1 MASNYTVEET
11 VVTWC
16 AVTKDGSILC
26 DGNNNIEMRY
36 HIACLERILH
46 RGSLPLCM
54 TRLAAKD
61 ICRAWNKGRSRHDSY
76 WAMPKKIIFKAMEVQ
91 DGE

>member
-1 MASNYTVEET
+1 MASDYSVKET
-11 VVTWC
+11 IVTWC
-16 AVTKDGSILC
+16 AVTKNGSVLGE
-26 DGNNNIEMRY
+26 GNNNIEMLY
-36 HIACLERILH
+36 HVTCLDRILH

-61 ICRAWNKGRSRHDSY
+61 ICRVWNKGRCVRDRY
-76 WAMPKKIIFKAMEVQ
+76 WAMPKKIVFKMMEVK